1 LNWLET
7 IGPKSSFVTDFKSS
21 AFCRI
26 QTKDWMRLAKVKN
39 FIKRA
44 SKTISWLAYF
54 GINLPHPYRTSSAGP
69 NAGGS
74 TFKTSVPKYS
84 KNNVSVSEREQETQI
99 FEGRE

>member
-1 LNWLET
+1 
-7 IGPKSSFVTDFKSS
+7 
-21 AFCRI
+21 
-26 QTKDWMRLAKVKN
+26 MRLAKVKN